1 MDHDARTDQYKTLLE
16 STQAIPWRL
25 NWQTQQ
31 FEYIG
36 PQIEQLLGWPQ
47 HSWKTVEDWA
57 TRIHADERDA
67 VVNLC
72 ITQSM
77 SGIDHEAD
85 YRALTKDG
93 GFIWMRDV
101 VHVIRNGEEVEA
113 LVGFMFDISE
123 RKRLEQ
129 ALETTNAELHRSNE
143 ALREAMQAIKAIGGI
158 IPVCAWCGHK
168 IKTDRG
174 QWVNVEQ
181 YIRTHTESEVSH
193 GICPDCKDGMLSE
206 GQAAPR

>member
-1 MDHDARTDQYKTLLE
+1 MTTAPHDDQYKTLLE

-25 NWQTQQ
+25 NWKTQR

-47 HSWKTVEDWA
+47 DSWETVEDWA
-57 TRIHADERDA
+57 ARIHSDERDG

-129 ALETTNAELHRSNE
+129 ALETTNAELHKSNE
-143 ALREAMQAIKAIGGI
+143 ALREAMRAIKAIGDI
-158 IPVCAWCGHK
+158 IPVCAWCGHR

-174 QWVNVEQ
+174 EWVNVEQ

-193 GICPDCKDGMLSE
+193 GICPDCKDGLLRD
-206 GQAAPR
+206 GQANTR

>member
-1 MDHDARTDQYKTLLE
+1 MDAALTKKQYKALLE

-25 NWQTQQ
+25 NWKTQQ

-47 HSWKTVEDWA
+47 ESWQTVEDWA
-57 TRIHADERDA
+57 TRIHPDDRDA

-72 ITQSM
+72 ITQSQ

-101 VHVIRNGEEVEA
+101 VHVIRNGDEVEA

-123 RKRLEQ
+123 RKLLEQ
-129 ALETTNAELHRSNE
+129 TLENANTELRKANE
-143 ALREAMQAIKAIGGI
+143 ALQEAMRAIKAIGGI

-168 IKTDRG
+168 IKTNQG
-174 QWVNVEQ
+174 EWMNVDQ

-193 GICPDCKDGMLSE
+193 GICPDCKDGLLN
-206 GQAAPR
+206 P

>member
-1 MDHDARTDQYKTLLE
+1 MNHDSTSGQYKTLLE
-16 STQAIPWRL
+16 STRAIPWRL
-25 NWQTQQ
+25 NWKTQQ

-47 HSWKTVEDWA
+47 DSWKTVEDWA
-57 TRIHADERDA
+57 SRIHSDERDA

-129 ALETTNAELHRSNE
+129 TLETTNEELHKSNE
-143 ALREAMQAIKAIGGI
+143 ALREAMRAIKALGGI

-168 IKTDRG
+168 IKTDQG
-174 QWVNVEQ
+174 EWVNVER

-193 GICPDCKDGMLSE
+193 GICPECKDGVLS
-206 GQAAPR
+206 QRQTKPL

>member
-1 MDHDARTDQYKTLLE
+1 MDSDSSADQYKTLLE

-25 NWQTQQ
+25 NWKTQQ

-47 HSWKTVEDWA
+47 DSWKTVEDWA
-57 TRIHADERDA
+57 ARIHSDERDA

-101 VHVIRNGEEVEA
+101 VHVIRSGEEVEA

-129 ALETTNAELHRSNE
+129 TLETTNEELHR
-143 ALREAMQAIKAIGGI
+143 ATR
-158 IPVCAWCGHK
+158 PCG
-168 IKTDRG
+168 RPCG
-174 QWVNVEQ
+174 PS
-181 YIRTHTESEVSH
+181 RPS
-193 GICPDCKDGMLSE
+193 
-206 GQAAPR
+206 AASSRYAPGAATGSRPSGDNG